1 MNNVRQEDD
10 NSLVN
15 PTDLLDTHGVPL
27 RNDFPL
33 IFMTTRQQLTDL
45 LAPFDQ
51 THVLRYWD
59 ELDAESRERLAAQV
73 QAIDLAEL
81 SHLIRGDYQ
90 QPDFI
95 AMARGATL
103 PMAVSADGIGVDWS
117 RADARERGEA
127 ALRDGEIAVI
137 LVAGG
142 QGTRLGFDLPK
153 GMFPAGPLSER
164 TLFQIFADR
173 LMATGRRY
181 GVRIPWYLMTS
192 EATDTATREYFAA
205 HDNLGL
211 AADQVII
218 FKQGTMPAVDA
229 GSGKLLMAEK
239 DSLALSPDGH
249 GGTLR
254 ALDRNGCLEQMKA
267 AGHRHLFYFQV
278 DNPLVTLCEPEFIG
292 HHLLSRSEMTS
303 QVIRKRYPTEKVGNV
318 VQVDGRT
325 HVIEYSDLPD
335 EAAEMTDESGGLKL
349 WAGSIAVHLFDV
361 AFLDRERASNTSL
374 PFHQA
379 SKKVSFLNEAGQ
391 CVHPETPNAT
401 KFEKFIFDFLPAA
414 ERTIICE
421 VEPAKA
427 FAPIK
432 NADGAPT
439 DTPALARQAIVDL
452 HREWI
457 QAAGGSV
464 ADGVKVEINSLFALD
479 VEDLRS
485 KIPAGLT
492 VDADRYFDA

>member
-1 MNNVRQEDD
+1 MVRQEDG
-10 NSLVN
+10 NSLAN
-15 PTDLLDTHGVPL
+15 PTNLLDTQGLCPHH
-27 RNDFPL
+27 DFML
-33 IFMTTRQQLTDL
+33 ASMTTRQQLNDL

-59 ELDAESRERLAAQV
+59 ELDADSRDRLAAQIQSV
-73 QAIDLAEL
+73 DLAEL
-81 SHLIRGDYQ
+81 SRLFRGDYQ
-90 QPDFI
+90 QPDFG

-103 PMAVSADGIGVDWS
+103 PMAVSADGSGVAWS
-117 RADARERGEA
+117 LAEARERGET

-173 LMATGRRY
+173 LLATGRRY
-181 GVRIPWYLMTS
+181 GVTIPWYVMTS
-192 EATDTATREYFAA
+192 EATDTATRQYFAA
-205 HDNLGL
+205 NHNLGL
-211 AADQVII
+211 AADQIII

-229 GSGKLLMAEK
+229 ESGKLLLAEK

-254 ALDRNGCLEQMKA
+254 ALDRNGCLEKMKA
-267 AGHRHLFYFQV
+267 SGHRHLFYFQV

-361 AFLDRERASNTSL
+361 AFLDRERSSDTSL

-379 SKKVSFLNEAGQ
+379 SKKVPYLNEAGQ
-391 CVHPETPNAT
+391 CVQPDSPNAT
-401 KFEKFIFDFLPAA
+401 KFERFIFDLLPAA

-457 QAAGGSV
+457 QAAGASV
-464 ADGVKVEINSLFALD
+464 ADGVKVEINARFALD
-479 VEDLRS
+479 IAELRS
-485 KIPAGLT
+485 KIPAGLI
-492 VDADRYFDA
+492 VEADRYFDA